1 MVQNSPEPADT
12 GFDHVN
18 SINVLRGWLDREGGN
33 QRIPQV
39 LDLLAEHTAKAWMA
53 NQPSPAVDADT
64 FRQWHRDAHG
74 GLESD
79 VPASRWLK
87 RRDVERWWEIRR
99 ASLEQAFQSRGI
111 DAIPTLAVLSG
122 GGRGNPTQY
131 RLDLAPIPVPN
142 GASDE
147 SPNDLAEERI
157 VRYQSEPAIP
167 VWWLRPIL
175 GRAPFRMRS
184 FRGYLLM
191 GLVMAEALTLL
202 LLWALAFVS
211 LSHARPVST
220 TDLAMLLV
228 LVIGSWTWWHF
239 MQPIIRL
246 PTERITV
253 VNDFLLGWSQ
263 LHGQFRLVRDAHSKR
278 LGGWFQLERHHG
290 ICPIC
295 SGELD
300 VQDGG
305 RAFPG
310 RLVGRCSDSP
320 IEHVFSF
327 DPVSLAGCH
336 LLPKNGM
343 P

>member
-1 MVQNSPEPADT
+1 MATHLQTSYLVS
-12 GFDHVN
+12 
-18 SINVLRGWLDREGGN
+18 
-33 QRIPQV
+33 QV
-39 LDLLAEHTAKAWMA
+39 LDLLAEHTARAWIA
-53 NQPSPAVDADT
+53 NQSSPAVDADT
-64 FRQWHRDAHG
+64 LRKLYCDTHG

-87 RRDVERWWEIRR
+87 RRDVERWWEIRCV
-99 ASLEQAFQSRGI
+99 SLEQAFRSREI
-111 DAIPTLAVLSG
+111 DVIPTLTVLSG
-122 GGRGNPTQY
+122 GGRGNLTQY
-131 RLDLAPIPVPN
+131 RLDLAPISVPN
-142 GASDE
+142 EVVDE
-147 SPNDLAEERI
+147 PTMDPAEERV

-175 GRAPFRMRS
+175 GRVPFRMRS

-228 LVIGSWTWWHF
+228 LATGSWTWWHF

-246 PTERITV
+246 PTERITIA
-253 VNDFLLGWSQ
+253 NDLLLGWSQ

-278 LGGWFQLERHHG
+278 LGGWFQFERHHG

-295 SGELD
+295 SGAVD
-300 VQDGG
+300 VEDGG

-327 DPVSLAGCH
+327 DPVSLAGRH
-336 LLPKNGM
+336 LL
-343 P
+343 

>member
-18 SINVLRGWLDREGGN
+18 TINALRDWLDREGGN

-39 LDLLAEHTAKAWMA
+39 LDLLAEHTAKAWAA

-64 FRQWHRDAHG
+64 LRKLYCDAHG

-99 ASLEQAFQSRGI
+99 ASLEQAFQSRENG
-111 DAIPTLAVLSG
+111 AIPTLVVLSG

-131 RLDLAPIPVPN
+131 RLDLTSIPALN
-142 GASDE
+142 RGSDE
-147 SPNDLAEERI
+147 SANDSAEERV

-167 VWWLRPIL
+167 AWWLRPIL
-175 GRAPFRMRS
+175 GSTPFRMRS
-184 FRGYLLM
+184 LRGYLLI
-191 GLVMAEALTLL
+191 GLVIAEALTLL
-202 LLWALAFVS
+202 LFWALAFVS

-228 LVIGSWTWWHF
+228 LAIASWTWWHF

-253 VNDFLLGWSQ
+253 ANDMFLGWSQ
-263 LHGQFRLVRDAHSKR
+263 LHGQFRLVRDANSKL
-278 LGGWFQLERHHG
+278 LGGWFRLERHHG

-295 SGELD
+295 SGE
-300 VQDGG
+300 VEVEDGG

-320 IEHVFSF
+320 IEHVFGF
-327 DPVSLAGCH
+327 DPIGLAGSPLYPRSTH
-336 LLPKNGM
+336 
-343 P
+343 